1 MNYFFISF
9 MAFLLSCGPREISR
23 QGLDQDV
30 TPLKFE
36 KDSLI
41 REQCADESCAQIR
54 LVWPV
59 AKGGD
64 QADMINSQIRETVKN
79 LMQYGEKDSPDLEAG
94 VDQFFEEFLSFRSE
108 FPESAQEW
116 EIQVEGEVS
125 YSSDQ
130 TLSIF
135 FSQYTYLGGAH
146 PNSMVYFL
154 NLDYTSGKALESNQ
168 LVLNEK
174 ELLKLTEHKF
184 REYHEVEE
192 GVSLEESGKF
202 FLPETGFFLANAMGF
217 QEDRFKVI
225 YIPYEIGSY
234 AMGYTELE
242 FSREELKEIVR
253 W

>member
-1 MNYFFISF
+1 MNYFFISIF
-9 MAFLLSCGPREISR
+9 ALLMSCGPREIYQEEGAEILS
-23 QGLDQDV
+23 
-30 TPLKFE
+30 PLIFE
-36 KDSLI
+36 MDSLV
-41 REQCADESCAQIR
+41 REKCVGESCAQIR
-54 LVWPV
+54 LVWPM
-59 AKGGD
+59 AKGGEK
-64 QADMINSQIRETVKN
+64 ADIINSQIRETVKN

-94 VDQFFEEFLSFRSE
+94 ADQFLEEFLSFRSE

-154 NLDYTSGKALESNQ
+154 NLDYTSGKALDSNQ

-174 ELLKLTEHKF
+174 ELLKLTEQKF

-192 GVSLEESGKF
+192 GISLEESGKF
-202 FLPETGFFLANAMGF
+202 LLPETGFFLANAMGF

>member
-1 MNYFFISF
+1 MNYFLVLISI
-9 MAFLLSCGPREISR
+9 LLVSCGPKENTQKEEGVVISS
-23 QGLDQDV
+23 V
-30 TPLKFE
+30 TFE
-36 KDSLI
+36 KDSLV
-41 REQCADESCAQIR
+41 REKCSGESCARIR

-59 AKGGD
+59 AKGGEV
-64 QADMINSQIRETVKN
+64 AKSINDHIRETVRK
-79 LMQYGEKDSPDLEAG
+79 LIEYGEKESTDLEAG
-94 VDQFFEEFLSFRSE
+94 VEVFLEEYLSFKSE
-108 FPESAQEW
+108 FPESAGEW

-154 NLDYTSGKALESNQ
+154 NLDYNSGKALDSNQ

-174 ELLKLTEHKF
+174 ELLKLTEQKF

-192 GVSLEESGKF
+192 GISLEESGKF

-217 QEDRFKVI
+217 HEDRFKVI

-242 FSREELKEIVR
+242 FSREELKDIVR